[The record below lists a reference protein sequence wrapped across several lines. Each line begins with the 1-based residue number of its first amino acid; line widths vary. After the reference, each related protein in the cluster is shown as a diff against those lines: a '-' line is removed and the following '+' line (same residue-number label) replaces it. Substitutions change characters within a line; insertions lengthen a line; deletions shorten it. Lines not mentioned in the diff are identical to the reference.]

1 MILTLLLVNLG
12 NTEWMERLLATLPD
26 GVRNRARKLIRTL
39 RSQPPAALGTP
50 FERQ

>member
-1 MILTLLLVNLG
+1 MQR
-12 NTEWMERLLATLPD
+12 MLATLPD
-26 GVRNRARKLIRTL
+26 GVRNRVKKLIRSL